1 MVLKA
6 RRRARTLPALVVPD
20 ERSWVMWGHHLAVA
34 GFTAAASPE
43 EAAAVLLPA
52 QVPAALVPGL
62 VEAVRRVPGTPR
74 ALMLASPLSGQPAR
88 DVLATAQQPA
98 EADAESQ
105 EGSGEEGMQSHAPA
119 ADHGHGDQHGHDAGD
134 DSDDGGESCGHGH
147 GEASADSDEPWASN
161 TMPIAGTPSRDGLVM
176 DDVELVLGPLGP
188 PLPGGLVAEMAL
200 DGEVVSRCELTAH
213 LHVPPEERGAA
224 TPPDPLAPAAWQA
237 ACAQAT
243 AGAEGRGLTE
253 AERRA
258 HVAAVEVEL
267 ALSHAVSA
275 RELGRALGWQ
285 ELADIATGA
294 VDSCMRARTALAGK
308 GTAAGALDD
317 AYDIS
322 HRVLKL
328 LDDSRR
334 LRSRT
339 RGRGRLTASQL
350 TGIAGPTAR
359 AAGVAVDALLGDPL
373 YEALGFQ
380 MTTLPGGDAEAR
392 TVLRATEACDALRL
406 AATAASERG
415 GDGSAGA
422 PVSGAVEGPR
432 GPLRATV
439 SGGTWQLSAPGA
451 ERLLQAAGQ
460 ASVGESYSRAV
471 VSLVS
476 FDLSPWRVS
485 A

>member
-1 MVLKA
+1 
-6 RRRARTLPALVVPD
+6 
-20 ERSWVMWGHHLAVA
+20 MWGHHLAGA

-105 EGSGEEGMQSHAPA
+105 EGSGEEGTQSHAPA
-119 ADHGHGDQHGHDAGD
+119 ADHGYDHHHGHDAGPD
-134 DSDDGGESCGHGH
+134 DPDDHGGESSGHGH
-147 GEASADSDEPWASN
+147 GEASADDDDEPWAGN
-161 TMPIAGTPSRDGLVM
+161 TMPISGTPSRDGLVM

-243 AGAEGRGLTE
+243 AGAEGRVLTE

-258 HVAAVEVEL
+258 HVAAVEVER
-267 ALSHAVSA
+267 ALSHAVGA
-275 RELGRALGWQ
+275 GELGRALGWQ
-285 ELADIATGA
+285 ELVDIATGA
-294 VDSCMRARTALAGK
+294 VESCMRARTALAGK
-308 GTAAGALDD
+308 GTAAGALHD

-339 RGRGRLTASQL
+339 RGRGRLTAWQL

-359 AAGVAVDALLGDPL
+359 AAGVAVDARLGDPL
-373 YEALGFQ
+373 YEALGFE
-380 MTTLPGGDAEAR
+380 MTTLSGGDAGAR

-406 AATAASERG
+406 AAAAAGERG

-460 ASVGESYSRAV
+460 ACVGESYPRAV

-476 FDLSPWRVS
+476 LDLSPWRVS